1 MKEERHQKILDRLSD
16 GEYVSV
22 ETLSR
27 ELFVSMPTIRRDL
40 TAMQQMGLVM
50 RSHGGVIR
58 TTGVDAPPLAFRIGV
73 KSAEKIRLAKVAS
86 QLLHDDSVVFLD
98 ESTTTLHII
107 EHLPKYNNI
116 KVVTNSMS
124 VLQVL
129 YKYKIAAYCLGGEF
143 ARDTVSFY
151 GRDTE
156 KMVERFGI
164 DLMFFS
170 SSGINNKGWIV
181 DYSQPSN
188 SLRRQVLQQAETK
201 VFLCDH
207 SKVGKHG
214 AYTLAH
220 LSDMD
225 YLVLEAPLPAGMN
238 TGSAKIMYI

>member
-1 MKEERHQKILDRLSD
+1 ML
-16 GEYVSV
+16 
-22 ETLSR
+22 
-27 ELFVSMPTIRRDL
+27 
-40 TAMQQMGLVM
+40 
-50 RSHGGVIR
+50 
-58 TTGVDAPPLAFRIGV
+58 
-73 KSAEKIRLAKVAS
+73 
-86 QLLHDDSVVFLD
+86 
-98 ESTTTLHII
+98 
-107 EHLPKYNNI
+107 
-116 KVVTNSMS
+116 
-124 VLQVL
+124 L

>member
-1 MKEERHQKILDRLSD
+1 MKEERHQKILDMLSD

-58 TTGVDAPPLAFRIGV
+58 ITGMDAPPLSFRIGV
-73 KSAEKIRLAKVAS
+73 NSTEKIRLAKTAS
-86 QLLHDDSVVFLD
+86 ELLYDDSVVFLD
-98 ESTTTLHII
+98 ESTTTLHLI
-107 EHLPKYNNI
+107 EHIARFNNI

-124 VLQVL
+124 VLQAL
-129 YKYKIAAYCLGGEF
+129 YKYKVPAYCLGGEF
-143 ARDTVSFY
+143 ARETMSFY

-170 SSGINNKGWIV
+170 SSGINSKGWIV

-188 SLRRQVLQQAETK
+188 SLRRQVLDQAETK
-201 VFLCDH
+201 VFLCDK

-214 AYTLAH
+214 AYTLAP
-220 LSDMD
+220 LSEMD
-225 YLVLEAPLPAGMN
+225 YIILESPLPDAMD
-238 TGSAKIMYI
+238 TGSAKIMFI

>member
-58 TTGVDAPPLAFRIGV
+58 TAGIDAPPLSFRIGV
-73 KSAEKIRLAKVAS
+73 NSAEKILLAKAAS
-86 QLLHDDSVVFLD
+86 KLLYDDCVVFLD

-107 EHLPKYNNI
+107 EHLPQYNNI

-129 YKYKIAAYCLGGEF
+129 YKYKISAYCLGGEF
-143 ARDTVSFY
+143 ARETMSFY

-156 KMVERFGI
+156 KMVEHFGI

-170 SSGINNKGWIV
+170 SSGINSRGWIV

-188 SLRRQVLQQAETK
+188 SLRRQVLQQADKK

-214 AYTLAH
+214 AYTLAP

-225 YLVLEAPLPAGMN
+225 YIILESPLPKSMY
-238 TGSAKIMYI
+238 TGNAEIIYI

>member
-1 MKEERHQKILDRLSD
+1 MKEERHQKILNILSD
-16 GEYVSV
+16 GEYKSV
-22 ETLSR
+22 EALSR
-27 ELFVSMPTIRRDL
+27 ELYVSMPTIRRDL

-58 TTGVDAPPLAFRIGV
+58 ITGIDAPPLSFRIGV
-73 KSAEKIRLAKVAS
+73 NSTEKMRLAQAAS
-86 QLLHDDSVVFLD
+86 QLLCDDCLIYLD
-98 ESTTTLHII
+98 ESTTTLHLI
-107 EHLPKYNNI
+107 EHIQRFNNI

-124 VLQVL
+124 VLQAL
-129 YKYKIAAYCLGGEF
+129 YKHKIPAYCLGGEF
-143 ARDTVSFY
+143 ARETLSFY

-170 SSGINNKGWIV
+170 SSGINQKGWIV
-181 DYSQPSN
+181 DYSQPAN

-201 VFLCDH
+201 VFLCDR

-214 AYTLAH
+214 AYTLAP

-225 YLVLEAPLPAGMN
+225 YLVLEAPLPKDMH
-238 TGSAKIMYI
+238 TGNAEIVYI